1 MMTRHRNGCSRP
13 SGCTSVCGANG
24 EFSTPLFKMSSGGL
38 ALNADSRWRP
48 NESPGQAYIMV
59 ELRDEQDRVIPGYER
74 AKCLFENVDGH
85 ALLLRWGE
93 KDSSNLAGRT
103 A

>member
-1 MMTRHRNGCSRP
+1 
-13 SGCTSVCGANG
+13 
-24 EFSTPLFKMSSGGL
+24 MSSGGL

-48 NESPGQAYIMV
+48 NESPGQAYIIV

-93 KDSSNLAGRT
+93 KDGSNLAGSTARLRFYLRDSKIYGVASRT
-103 A
+103 DGNAPAD